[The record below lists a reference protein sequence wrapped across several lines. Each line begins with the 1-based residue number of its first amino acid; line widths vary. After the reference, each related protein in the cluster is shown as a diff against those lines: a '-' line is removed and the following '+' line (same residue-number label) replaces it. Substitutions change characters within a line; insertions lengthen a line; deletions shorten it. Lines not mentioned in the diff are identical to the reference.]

1 VTAGAA
7 ELTAILQR
15 DPVLAQALPILAA
28 LDLPDA
34 WIGAGAVRNPVF
46 DHLHELKPAPL
57 ADIDVAWFDPADASP
72 RRDADIEAELH
83 RRAPDLPWSVHNQA
97 RMHPRNAPPYTSAV
111 HAIGHWVETAT
122 AVAVRLDPRGE
133 IEIAAPHGLDDLLG
147 LVLRPVP
154 AYQTRLDVFYARIA
168 AKGWLRRWPLLTIRL

>member
-1 VTAGAA
+1 AADWRAHTGGGGRRGDAGPGAERAGPPAPRLQGAAHDRHRFAAVRGVLVRAGPRPVRPRRFLEGPVTAGAA

-57 ADIDVAWFDPADASP
+57 ADIDV
-72 RRDADIEAELH
+72 
-83 RRAPDLPWSVHNQA
+83 
-97 RMHPRNAPPYTSAV
+97 
-111 HAIGHWVETAT
+111 
-122 AVAVRLDPRGE
+122 
-133 IEIAAPHGLDDLLG
+133 
-147 LVLRPVP
+147 
-154 AYQTRLDVFYARIA
+154 
-168 AKGWLRRWPLLTIRL
+168 